1 MRMSKKHVTHIGPE
15 ARTLSSKPLPPSL
28 SLPPHP
34 TRWHEVVQLGE
45 AATPAA
51 SGAGRAAQRGAS
63 ARGPSPGTLQ
73 GFILCPRLE
82 GQEGSGRPESPRK
95 TDLKRRRDQREERTE
110 NGRGCREAQRGPG
123 VEAEPSAEQ
132 KASRRAGAQLSPRP
146 GPSGP
151 CVLLAPLVRWRA
163 LGGEVFS
170 ERLAPSS
177 KPTQRTAHT
186 HTDAWAPPLPQG
198 RGVDQRPETQTPSDS
213 ACEKL
218 PGDFRS
224 ALPHS
229 LAPGSYL
236 ETWKVLLR
244 F

>member
-73 GFILCPRLE
+73 GFILCPWLE
-82 GQEGSGRPESPRK
+82 GQEGSGRPESSRK

-132 KASRRAGAQLSPRP
+132 KASRRAGAQLSPALVPRAPASCWPLLSAGGRWVERCFRSAWLRP
-146 GPSGP
+146 PSP
-151 CVLLAPLVRWRA
+151 PR
-163 LGGEVFS
+163 
-170 ERLAPSS
+170 ER
-177 KPTQRTAHT
+177 HT
-186 HTDAWAPPLPQG
+186 HTQTHGPRVYRKDAGLIRGRRHRRPRTLRARSCPEISVPLFL
-198 RGVDQRPETQTPSDS
+198 TP
-213 ACEKL
+213 
-218 PGDFRS
+218 
-224 ALPHS
+224 
-229 LAPGSYL
+229 
-236 ETWKVLLR
+236 
-244 F
+244 

>member
-1 MRMSKKHVTHIGPE
+1 MVPAPGAPPQASAGLHTVPTAGRSGRVWETGVTEEDGLKEETRSEGRADRKWERLQGGPE
-15 ARTLSSKPLPPSL
+15 RTRRGSRAVRRAK
-28 SLPPHP
+28 
-34 TRWHEVVQLGE
+34 GE
-45 AATPAA
+45 QE
-51 SGAGRAAQRGAS
+51 G
-63 ARGPSPGTLQ
+63 RGPAL
-73 GFILCPRLE
+73 
-82 GQEGSGRPESPRK
+82 
-95 TDLKRRRDQREERTE
+95 
-110 NGRGCREAQRGPG
+110 
-123 VEAEPSAEQ
+123 
-132 KASRRAGAQLSPRP
+132 PRP

-186 HTDAWAPPLPQG
+186 HTDAWAPRLPQG

>member
-51 SGAGRAAQRGAS
+51 SGAGRAAQHGAS

-82 GQEGSGRPESPRK
+82 GQEGSGRSESPRK

-123 VEAEPSAEQ
+123 VEAEPSAER
-132 KASRRAGAQLSPRP
+132 KASRRAGAQLSPALVPRAPASCWPLLSAGGRWVERCFRSAWLRP
-146 GPSGP
+146 PSP
-151 CVLLAPLVRWRA
+151 PR
-163 LGGEVFS
+163 
-170 ERLAPSS
+170 ER
-177 KPTQRTAHT
+177 HT
-186 HTDAWAPPLPQG
+186 HTQTHGPRLYRKDAGLIRGRRHRHPRTLRARSCPEISVPLFL
-198 RGVDQRPETQTPSDS
+198 TP
-213 ACEKL
+213 
-218 PGDFRS
+218 
-224 ALPHS
+224 
-229 LAPGSYL
+229 
-236 ETWKVLLR
+236 
-244 F
+244 